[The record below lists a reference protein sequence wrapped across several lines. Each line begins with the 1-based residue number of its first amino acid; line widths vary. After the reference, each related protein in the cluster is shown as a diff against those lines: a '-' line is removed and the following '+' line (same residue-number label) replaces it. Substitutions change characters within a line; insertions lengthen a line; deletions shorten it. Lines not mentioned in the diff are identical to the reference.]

1 MFKDVHSLNT
11 NRIAEFYRI
20 REPELKSTTINWR
33 IFTLVQKGVLNRIGR
48 GKYSL
53 GTSKIYIPEITN
65 KLKTIYSKL
74 KKEFPFLEVC
84 LWNTSSFNEF
94 MVHQP
99 GRFYIMIEVEKD
111 ASESVFFFL
120 KEVKYSVFIDPT
132 NDLFEKY
139 LPDEKETLIVKP
151 LVTEAPIQ
159 KIEGVNTTTLEKML
173 VDVFCDDLIL
183 SAQQGSE
190 MRTIFQEAM
199 NKYTLNENRMIRYA
213 DRRGKKEPFMNY
225 LSSVSNLRQQ

>member
-1 MFKDVHSLNT
+1 M
-11 NRIAEFYRI
+11 
-20 REPELKSTTINWR
+20 
-33 IFTLVQKGVLNRIGR
+33 VQKGVLNRIGR